1 MCLKEMEPT
10 LKFWHRFLTQTRP
23 DVPNPEIYHMTSP
36 LQTQTQPDISLN
48 SQTPAQVWAAATQ
61 SLPQPQASQRQPLG
75 TISLSTDDLEQGYSR
90 PLRRLKKR
98 DISPAGFC
106 SSPFPSPKTNAF
118 EIITYNAKVQA
129 TKKKKPEKSEFIEGE
144 AEESDDDEMHGFGG
158 FGKAKGDGEEEG
170 DGEDLDKMLEE
181 LVDDKEMNEK
191 EVARQAVLEK
201 HQYVL
206 SA

>member
-23 DVPNPEIYHMTSP
+23 DVPNPEIYNMTSP
-36 LQTQTQPDISLN
+36 LHTQTQPSIFLN
-48 SQTPAQVWAAATQ
+48 SQRPAQVWAAATQ
-61 SLPQPQASQRQPLG
+61 SPQSQASQRQPLG
-75 TISLSTDDLEQGYSR
+75 TISLSTDDLEQEYSR

-98 DISPAGFC
+98 EISPAGFR
-106 SSPFPSPKTNAF
+106 SSPFPSPKANAF
-118 EIITYNAKVQA
+118 EIITYNAKTQA
-129 TKKKKPEKSEFIEGE
+129 AKKKKLEKSEFIEGE
-144 AEESDDDEMHGFGG
+144 AEESDDDEMRGFGG

-181 LVDDKEMNEK
+181 LVDDKEMNEE
-191 EVARQAVLEK
+191 EVARQAVWEK